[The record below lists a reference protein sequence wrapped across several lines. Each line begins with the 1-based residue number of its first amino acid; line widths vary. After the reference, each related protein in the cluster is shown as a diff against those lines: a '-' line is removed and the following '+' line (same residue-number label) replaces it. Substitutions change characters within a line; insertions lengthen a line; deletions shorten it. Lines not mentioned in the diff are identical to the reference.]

1 MYYTRTLFCDI
12 LSTAKLL
19 TLWLHSTSAISSIS
33 TFEDN
38 NIETFTH
45 AKGTTI
51 DPLLYECLGYMNE
64 TTERVRKRKV
74 TKRAIS

>member
-1 MYYTRTLFCDI
+1 MYYSRTLFSDI
-12 LSTAKLL
+12 LSNSLTDKQL

-38 NIETFTH
+38 HIETFPH

-51 DPLLYECLGYMNE
+51 DPLLYECLGYTNDYE
-64 TTERVRKRKV
+64 
-74 TKRAIS
+74 